1 MGESMNN
8 ELTRA
13 YLNQL
18 KTIDK
23 RIKYK
28 LDEAEKWRNIAENH
42 SSHISD
48 IKVQSSPK
56 PDKMAD
62 AIVKAIQYE
71 EESYALADKLVVTK
85 NELIREID
93 AMEEK
98 HYIILNLAFMQNK
111 TYREMGAELDCSYNN
126 VKGVLRDAI
135 KAFGDKY
142 EDNITKFITESQKKA
157 EN

>member
-1 MGESMNN
+1 MNSAA
-8 ELTRA
+8 TRA

-42 SSHISD
+42 SSHISEVR
-48 IKVQSSPK
+48 VQTSPK

-62 AIVKAIQYE
+62 AIVKALQYE
-71 EESYALADKLVVTK
+71 EDSYALADKLVVTK
-85 NELIREID
+85 SELIREID
-93 AMEEK
+93 SMEER

-111 TYREMGAELDCSYNN
+111 TYKEMGAELDCSYNN
-126 VKGVLRDAI
+126 VKGSLRDAI
-135 KAFGDKY
+135 KAFGEKY
-142 EDNITKFITESQKKA
+142 ENNIVKFMLEAQENKA
-157 EN
+157 